1 MLSKSVLK
9 SFVAGVL
16 VAGAPVATGEILE
29 LTSTF
34 SGGIY
39 ASGTTTPGF
48 MNYYVGYAVPSTP
61 IERRNYF
68 IFDLTTVPGPVVSAT
83 LKLYLPGAP
92 FFPSGFI
99 SSDPTEDYRVSGSAF
114 AWTAYAE
121 AFGGSA
127 TPPMLSAMFGT
138 MGSGPAY
145 GLVGVSGD
153 DSGTDISISLSPAAI
168 TDINA
173 SLGSMF
179 LVTGKLADIHP
190 DAPGTPPAELL
201 FAYTDIPDP
210 MMAMPRLEIEY
221 VPAPGAPALLCAGL
235 VVMAR
240 RRRQAGSPSVSPS

>member
-1 MLSKSVLK
+1 MRVKTLIRTVGAIAL
-9 SFVAGVL
+9 L
-16 VAGAPVATGEILE
+16 AGAPAASGEILE

-34 SGGIY
+34 SGGIH

-48 MNYYVGYAVPSTP
+48 MNYFVGYAVPSTP

-68 IFDLTTVPGPVVSAT
+68 IFDLTAVPGPVVSAT

-114 AWTAYAE
+114 PWTAYAE
-121 AFGGSA
+121 AFGGSS

-153 DSGTDISISLSPAAI
+153 DSGTDITIPLSPGAI
-168 TDINA
+168 IDINA

-190 DAPGTPPAELL
+190 DAPGSPPAELL

-210 MMAMPRLEIEY
+210 LMAMPRLEIEY
-221 VPAPGAPALLCAGL
+221 VPAPGGLALLCAGC

-240 RRRQAGSPSVSPS
+240 RRR